1 MQLDFIFGMRQ
12 YKVTM
17 KYRRF
22 SAFFL
27 VGFFVVLSAIL
38 LSSKPA
44 LSDWTNDLGPP
55 TGTVQVQCPGKVPQ
69 PLSTTATTTIAC
81 AIDVS
86 IIPGCQDTLSGCWK
100 LSYGIDS
107 PAAPNNTELT
117 DCSSVVNTV
126 DMSPPHPTLK
136 PDGTTHTV
144 TLKDVYDCAGNHTI
158 KTSQFSFYVCD
169 PAICTSTTPPPN
181 TPTPT
186 ATPATNT
193 PTPTSTPITPSPT
206 ILPGTWFQGI
216 GGDMRQDSGFNDPM
230 PTLSPTPLYASIL
243 TLPRSQSPG
252 VIYSGTGPIFGG
264 GKPSAKDW
272 LVLNNPY
279 TLGKSTSHAA
289 IEGVLKKYAIIPTN
303 ISGFNCTSSC
313 DLGSVLL
320 AKGAYRATGNIQIQA
335 TTSPKILPGTY
346 VLLVDGNVTIKGEI
360 NLDSGVF
367 LLISSNND
375 IVVNGDVNKI
385 AGFYS
390 ADRNFTVQDLS
401 PGSPQQLII
410 DGLVVANAKTGG
422 VFSDQR
428 ILADK
433 TIPSVVIVE
442 RPDMILNTPGYL
454 RKQNYIWQEVT
465 P

>member
-1 MQLDFIFGMRQ
+1 
-12 YKVTM
+12 M
-17 KYRRF
+17 KFRRF

-44 LSDWTNDLGPP
+44 LSDWTNDLEPP

-169 PAICTSTTPPPN
+169 PTICTSATPPPTN

-186 ATPATNT
+186 ATPVTNT
-193 PTPTSTPITPSPT
+193 PTATPTNPVVT
-206 ILPGTWFQGI
+206 LPPNWFQGV
-216 GGDMRQDSGFNDPM
+216 GGDMRQDWGKGFIDNI
-230 PTLSPTPLYASIL
+230 PTPSPSLYASRESL
-243 TLPRSQSPG
+243 VAPLWSQSPG
-252 VIYSGTGPIFGG
+252 VIYSGATPNFGG
-264 GKPSAKDW
+264 GEASVKGW
-272 LVLNNPY
+272 LVTNSPYALGRNTSYATLNNLLINK
-279 TLGKSTSHAA
+279 LGMPQANITSGGNCNDA
-289 IEGVLKKYAIIPTN
+289 
-303 ISGFNCTSSC
+303 ISGC
-313 DLGSVLL
+313 DLGSILKTPGQVYMASGHIYLTTMPATVSTIPSGSYVIL
-320 AKGAYRATGNIQIQA
+320 ADDITIIGNIPL
-335 TTSPKILPGTY
+335 SP
-346 VLLVDGNVTIKGEI
+346 
-360 NLDSGVF
+360 GVF
-367 LLISSNND
+367 LLIASKKD
-375 IVVNGDVNKI
+375 IIVNGSVTRMV
-385 AGFYS
+385 GFYS
-390 ADRNFTVQDLS
+390 ADQQFTIS
-401 PGSPQQLII
+401 ATAAPQ
-410 DGLVVANAKTGG
+410 LVIEGFAAANAAGG
-422 VFSDQR
+422 PYFFENQR
-428 ILADK
+428 PL
-433 TIPSVVIVE
+433 TVSTTPSVLLVE
-442 RPDMILNTPGYL
+442 RPDLILSTPEYL
-454 RKQNYIWQEVT
+454 RKPNYIWQEVT